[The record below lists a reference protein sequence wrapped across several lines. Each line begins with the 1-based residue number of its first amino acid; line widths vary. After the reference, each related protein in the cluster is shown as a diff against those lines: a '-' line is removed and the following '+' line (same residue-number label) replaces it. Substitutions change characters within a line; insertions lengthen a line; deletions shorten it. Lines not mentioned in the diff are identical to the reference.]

1 MSLVKWAIKT
11 VDRNRRSRKAIST
24 IMANLTMLIIVVA
37 LSSLLFIW
45 AVSSFGAYQGGA
57 GYWFSSRSVAN
68 QERMSVE
75 GAYFYQNGGLN
86 YALVY
91 VRNVGTIPFTIV
103 SVYINSTLY
112 NSPATFPALQ
122 VNVSQVA
129 PICPSTTLIC
139 GPNGGVNMHFA
150 QPTLGP
156 GDTQTITIATQRGT

>member
-1 MSLVKWAIKT
+1 MSLVKWARKT

-45 AVSSFGAYQGGA
+45 AISSFGAYQGGA

-75 GAYFYQNGGLN
+75 GAYFYCNPCGSSGIAWGLI
-86 YALVY
+86 Y

-112 NSPATFPALQ
+112 NSPALIPALL
-122 VNVSQVA
+122 A
-129 PICPSTTLIC
+129 
-139 GPNGGVNMHFA
+139 
-150 QPTLGP
+150 
-156 GDTQTITIATQRGT
+156 